1 MRVYATLPEMTVMKK
16 GAERRKEIYVVSL
29 ASDLRGESNH
39 RPLALG
45 ANNETLNAMSPE
57 IEAAMKF
64 VVISVSNIFENIT
77 PKHPVSLTGDGIVV
91 YPPADPQGMLALH
104 FAIVESDKK
113 TRNLGKILSELLGD
127 QSVKSL
133 FGEIAKFTA
142 AKTSVPS
149 AVLTSLFGAVATT
162 LPKVLQNN
170 RDDLLF
176 SHSHSGVDFTGY
188 GGSSEGKTYEV
199 GNDRAG
205 AKLSVWVR
213 Q

>member
-1 MRVYATLPEMTVMKK
+1 MRVFATLPEVTVKRK
-16 GAERRKEIYVVSL
+16 GAERRKEVYIVSL

-39 RPLALG
+39 RPLAVG
-45 ANNETLNAMSPE
+45 ANNETLKAISPE
-57 IEAAMKF
+57 IDAAMRF

-77 PKHPVSLTGDGIVV
+77 PKQPFSLTGDGIIV
-91 YPPADPQGMLALH
+91 YPPADPEGMLALH

-113 TRNLGKILSELLGD
+113 TRNVGKVLGELFAD

-142 AKTSVPS
+142 AKTNVPS
-149 AVLTSLFGAVATT
+149 ALLTSLFGAVASN

-170 RDDLLF
+170 RDDQLF

-188 GGSSEGKTYEV
+188 GGSVDGKTYEV

-205 AKLSVWVR
+205 AKLTVSVR
-213 Q
+213 D